1 MKRFRDIIQDI
12 KAPSNGGC
20 FTTIK
25 KQSSGQYLVD
35 YIEV

>member
-1 MKRFRDIIQDI
+1 MNSSYSADGT
-12 KAPSNGGC
+12 ANGGC

>member
-1 MKRFRDIIQDI
+1 MCYCHYGSYNADDT
-12 KAPSNGGC
+12 ANGGC

-35 YIEV
+35 YIEL